1 MRRFLLVLVLVPV
14 LGGCTIGGGG
24 PARPAGVAERWLQA
38 VGDTG
43 RGSVRDDAIERASS
57 YGSLEAADDL
67 VEHGVPFEDDA
78 GLFTD
83 LEVGA
88 AALRGDEARVP
99 LRVTLRLD
107 AGRRDQVF
115 ATAVLRRSG
124 GEWRVHELDDPR
136 AGELV
141 PSRGGERPASATAR
155 HWAAAVAFGA
165 LAAVASALVIEAQ
178 PAVRTGAPPGYVSA
192 APQRPLTE
200 ENQQWRSTSS

>member
-1 MRRFLLVLVLVPV
+1 MRRLLLLLLLAPV
-14 LGGCTIGGGG
+14 LAGCTIGGGG
-24 PARPAGVAERWLQA
+24 TARPSGVAERWLQA

-43 RGSVRDDAIERASS
+43 RPAVRDDAIERVAT
-57 YGSLEAADDL
+57 YGSFEAAARLLDRSFD
-67 VEHGVPFEDDA
+67 DDA
-78 GLFTD
+78 SLFAD

-88 AALRGDEARVP
+88 AAISGEQARVP
-99 LRVTLRLD
+99 LRMTLRLD
-107 AGRRDQVF
+107 DGRREEVF
-115 ATAVLRRSG
+115 ATAVLRRAD
-124 GEWRVHELDDPR
+124 GEWLVAELDESR

-178 PAVRTGAPPGYVSA
+178 PPVRSGALAGYVSA